1 MDGLLNFS
9 LAFVLV
15 LFAVLVLLGKAD
27 RMMAKYRLSFKDG
40 KLKFVKYREYDA
52 VRARPLFAL
61 VLFIIA
67 VLLVLEYIFRPIPE
81 WVGFVFLALI
91 LPLGLFLELKCRKG
105 D

>member
-1 MDGLLNFS
+1 M
-9 LAFVLV
+9 AFVLV

-52 VRARPLFAL
+52 VRARPVFAL

-67 VLLVLEYIFRPIPE
+67 VLLVLEYIFRPLPE

>member
-15 LFAVLVLLGKAD
+15 LFAVLALFGKAD
-27 RMMAKYRLSFKDG
+27 WMMVKNRLAIKEG
-40 KLKFVKYREYDA
+40 KPKFVKYRRYDA
-52 VRARPLFAL
+52 KRARPVFAIML
-61 VLFIIA
+61 LLLAAI
-67 VLLVLEYIFRPIPE
+67 LVLEYIFRPLPE

-91 LPLGLFLELKCRKG
+91 LPLGLFLELKCRLR

>member
-67 VLLVLEYIFRPIPE
+67 VFLVLEYIFRPIPE
-81 WVGFVFLALI
+81 WCAL
-91 LPLGLFLELKCRKG
+91 LPLAVVVPIALYMEFNCRKKE
-105 D
+105 

>member
-52 VRARPLFAL
+52 VRARPVFAL

-67 VLLVLEYIFRPIPE
+67 VLLVLEYIFRPLPE